1 MAKSSTSFKKGDR
14 AAAGCKTNGAPRKY
28 DLLQEAAELLE
39 WSKQDNALRLYD
51 FTNDKDYPT
60 QRLEAFAK
68 QEPIF
73 LDALIIAKNRLANR
87 REQHANDN
95 MLSPAVY
102 NKTSHIYDH
111 EMRYTDED
119 IKDRDFKRRLKL
131 MEKELEK
138 KASMEIG
145 KGMPPND
152 TSLTDLL
159 AAIRLLKDKS

>member
-1 MAKSSTSFKKGDR
+1 MAKLITGFKKGNKL
-14 AAAGCKTNGAPRKY
+14 AVGNPNSGAPRKY

-60 QRLEAFAK
+60 QRLEAFSK
-68 QEPIF
+68 QERVF
-73 LDALIIAKNRLANR
+73 FDALIIAKNRLANR

-95 MLSPAVY
+95 MLSANVY
-102 NKTSHIYDH
+102 NKTAHIYDH
-111 EMRYTDED
+111 EMRDTDED
-119 IKDRDFKRRLKL
+119 IKERDFKRRLKL
-131 MEKELEK
+131 MEKEIEK
-138 KASMEIG
+138 KASVDAG
-145 KGMPPND
+145 KGVAPND